1 MIDYYKILRLALNKE
16 KGNITDKLVK
26 KRYDE
31 LIKVCREQGKF
42 FRNQDILDNYEMIL
56 NDAYLALANENARK
70 HYDELMTM
78 LEEDAQAKK
87 SRKQQGSEEKTTE
100 LGKGKISSLKEAMQN
115 MSKKSPDT
123 KEILKQIKEK
133 AQKEHPIPKPEEL
146 GER

>member
-1 MIDYYKILRLALNKE
+1 MIDYYRILNLSMQK
-16 KGNITDKLVK
+16 KQGKITDKLVK
-26 KRYDE
+26 EKYDE
-31 LIKVCREQGKF
+31 AMKRIKEYENF
-42 FRNQDILDNYEMIL
+42 FDAEILD
-56 NDAYLALANENARK
+56 DAYRALANENARK

-115 MSKKSPDT
+115 MSKSPDT